1 MLDLCN
7 YSAMPQLSPIVLDHL
22 TAVITGGSGND
33 PTPPTGIY
41 RSGPK
46 LEQFFRSANLAFRLA
61 SGSRVSSTLAFLDQT
76 YAYGDGFND
85 IKRVIEHS
93 CDPRHYLE
101 VPDKALVVRGHMNAV
116 LEADGLAVTIVGGKA
131 HLVERQASG
140 AIVEPFISKIAILS
154 FDSVQVE
161 IARAVTN
168 IAADPEDTVTAA
180 CSLIEAV
187 CRSILIEL
195 KLPLPPRKDIE
206 GLLKAVQEPLDLSPG
221 RTDLPPEVEQDVR
234 QILGGLT
241 TVAKGVGALR
251 THGGDA
257 HGREKGFRRIDARIA
272 RLTLHAAST
281 IALFLIETWERK
293 ERRALPQHGETT

>member
-1 MLDLCN
+1 MTL
-7 YSAMPQLSPIVLDHL
+7 LSPIVLDRL
-22 TAVITGGSGND
+22 TTVITGGSGND
-33 PTPPTGIY
+33 PTPPVGIY

-46 LEQFFRSANLAFRLA
+46 LEQFFRGANLAFRLA
-61 SGSRVSSTLAFLDQT
+61 GGSRVSSTLAFLDQT
-76 YAYGDGFND
+76 YAYGDGYGA
-85 IKRVIEHS
+85 IKRVIEHV

-101 VPDKALVVRGHMNAV
+101 VPDKALAVRDHMNAV
-116 LEADGLAVTIVGGKA
+116 LEADGFAVTVVNGKA

-154 FDSVQVE
+154 FDTVQVE

-168 IAADPEDTVTAA
+168 IATDPEDTVTAA

-195 KLPLPPRKDIE
+195 KLPLPPKKDIE
-206 GLLKAVQEPLDLSPG
+206 GLLKSVQEPLGLAPG
-221 RTDLPPEVEQDVR
+221 RTDLPMEVEQDVR

-241 TVAKGVGALR
+241 SVAKGVGALR

-257 HGREKGFRRIDARIA
+257 HGREKGFKRIDARIA
-272 RLTLHAAST
+272 RLALNAAST

-293 ERRALPQHGETT
+293 ERRALPQHGEAQ